1 MTDMVETEGEAAY
14 AQWCIESRKWARS
27 ADLFDAAWQRIAD
40 AAMAASL
47 IKESMVEKVARA
59 MAERN
64 EPGIW
69 DDKDRLPGWDAW
81 ARGYIGDARAAV
93 AAHNNA
99 LKAEN
104 ERLRAELEDATIR
117 SVRGA
122 KK

>member
-81 ARGYIGDARAAV
+81 A
-93 AAHNNA
+93 NNA